1 MTFRAIDANLDR
13 AAEGLRV
20 LEDVARFFLNDT
32 HLTEKLRSL
41 RHRLRETG
49 HSLETELLSARD
61 AGGDVGAGAPAGG
74 RAGPADVVSANA
86 KRVQES
92 LRVLEELAQLP
103 GSAWSSHTFQEARFS
118 LYSLEKELLS
128 RLLRQE
134 ARRKISGLYVIVDA
148 DFLRGREEAQIC
160 RKALSGG
167 ARVVQLRDKARDK
180 GVLLPICQEMTAQ
193 CDAAGGLF
201 LVNDHL
207 DLALA
212 SGAHGLHMGQTDLPL
227 PVARHLL
234 PVDRLIGV
242 SAKTRE
248 QGLAAQEGGAD
259 YVAVGAMFP
268 TTSKAG
274 AVLKGIEALREVK
287 QAVSLPVVAIG
298 GINPDNVGQV
308 VHAGA
313 DAIAVINAVLGAP
326 DVEEAAAGMVAAIEE
341 AMSGTK

>member
-1 MTFRAIDANLDR
+1 MTFRAVDANLDR

-32 HLTEKLRSL
+32 LLTEKLRSL
-41 RHRLRETG
+41 RHRLREEG
-49 HSLETELLSARD
+49 RPVERELLSARD
-61 AGGDVGAGAPAGG
+61 AGGDVGSGAPAGG
-74 RAGPADVVSANA
+74 RTGPADLVAANA

-103 GSAWSSHTFQEARFS
+103 GSPWLPQTFQEARFT
-118 LYSLEKELLS
+118 LYSVEKELLS

-134 ARRKISGLYVIVDA
+134 SRQKISGLYVIVDT
-148 DFLRGREEAQIC
+148 DFLKGRDDVQVC
-160 RKALSGG
+160 RQALSGG

-180 GVLLPICQEMTAQ
+180 GVLLPICQEMTAD
-193 CDAAGGLF
+193 CAAAGGLF

-212 SGAHGLHMGQTDLPL
+212 SGAHGLHLGQTDLPL
-227 PVARHLL
+227 QVARRLL

-242 SAKTRE
+242 SAKTGE
-248 QGLAAQEGGAD
+248 QALAAQEGGAD

-274 AVLKGIEALREVK
+274 AVLKGVEALREVK

-298 GINPDNVGQV
+298 GINCDNVGQV
-308 VHAGA
+308 VRAGA

-326 DVEEAAAGMVAAIEE
+326 DVEKATAEMAAAIEE
-341 AMSGTK
+341 AMSGTR